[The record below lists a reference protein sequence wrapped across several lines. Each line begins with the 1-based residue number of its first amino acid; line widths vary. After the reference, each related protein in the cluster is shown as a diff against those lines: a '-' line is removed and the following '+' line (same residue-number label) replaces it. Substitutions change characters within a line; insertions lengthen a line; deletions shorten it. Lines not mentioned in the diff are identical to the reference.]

1 MPLPSLRVP
10 LLLACTLAATA
21 SAAAGQ
27 SRDRWREADERARR
41 ERLERE
47 REARE
52 RAEDARARSREQARR
67 VAEQRQRAVRE
78 RLERERELREA
89 AARRRRDGWY
99 DSYRPRVSLGGGLDV
114 RRFGGDDDRY
124 VLQGGVDFRSRSG
137 LGVRPE
143 VVFGW
148 TERGGSQQPVLV
160 GGAPLPPSQVAP
172 APGRSRMLG
181 VAVSGTYTLAR
192 SSPVRPYVLSGLG
205 VFSTR
210 SPQLQISAIDPVP
223 RPGVV
228 PGTLQTT
235 TRFRNDVDF
244 GLTAGAGLEFDI
256 GPARLFTEFR
266 YLLLDQP
273 RVNGFGG
280 MLPLTVGLRL

>member
-10 LLLACTLAATA
+10 LIVACTLAATA

-41 ERLERE
+41 QRLERE

-52 RAEDARARSREQARR
+52 RDEDARERAREQARR
-67 VAEQRQRAVRE
+67 VAEQRQRVARE

-89 AARRRRDGWY
+89 TARRRRDGWS

-114 RRFGGDDDRY
+114 RRFGGEDDRY

-143 VVFGW
+143 VIFGW
-148 TERGGSQQPVLV
+148 SERGTAQQPVLV
-160 GGAPLPPSQVAP
+160 GGAPAGPSQGAPVA
-172 APGRSRMLG
+172 GRSRILG

-210 SPQLQISAIDPVP
+210 SPQLQISAIGPALQT
-223 RPGVV
+223 GVA
-228 PGTLQTT
+228 PGTLQTA
-235 TRFRNDVDF
+235 TRFRNDVDV
-244 GLTAGAGLEFDI
+244 GLTAGAGLEFDL

-266 YLLLDQP
+266 YLLTDQP